1 MTLEQLGGLG
11 EFIGAMAVVVSLIY
25 VAFEIRSNSRSTRLA
40 ALQTAMESSQRIIE
54 LPARDRDL
62 ARVIRIGSNDPD
74 SLTEDEYAQYRY
86 WLILSLRSTE
96 NLFVQYKAGAL
107 DYETWI
113 ARAGTVKWMMDTP
126 GGRRV
131 WASTSNRYLV
141 DFQEWMDSSQSQSD
155 TPTA

>member
-1 MTLEQLGGLG
+1 MTLEQLGSLG

-25 VAFEIRSNSRSTRLA
+25 VALEIRSNSRSTRLA

-86 WLILSLRSTE
+86 WLVLSLRSTE
-96 NLFVQYKAGAL
+96 NMFVQYKAGAL
-107 DYETWI
+107 DEETWI
-113 ARAGTVKWMMDTP
+113 ARSGTVKWMMDTP
-126 GGRRV
+126 GGRKV

-141 DFQEWMDSSQSQSD
+141 DFQEWMDSSASQSD
-155 TPTA
+155 TPAV

>member
-1 MTLEQLGGLG
+1 
-11 EFIGAMAVVVSLIY
+11 MAVVVSLIY

-62 ARVIRIGSNDPD
+62 SRVIRIGSDDPD
-74 SLTEDEYAQYRY
+74 SLTEDEFAQYRY

-107 DYETWI
+107 EYETWV
-113 ARAGTVKWMMDTP
+113 ARAGVVKWMMHQP

-131 WASTSNRYLV
+131 WASTSKRYRV
-141 DFQEWMDSSQSQSD
+141 DFQEWMASSNE
-155 TPTA
+155 THPP

>member
-40 ALQTAMESSQRIIE
+40 TLQTAMESSQRIIE

-62 ARVIRIGSNDPD
+62 TRVIRLGSEDPD
-74 SLTEDEYAQYRY
+74 SLTEDEYGQFRY

-96 NLFVQYKAGAL
+96 NLFVQYKSGAL
-107 DYETWI
+107 DHETWI
-113 ARAGTVKWMMDTP
+113 ARAGVVKWMMDTP

-131 WASTSNRYLV
+131 WASTSNRYRV
-141 DFQEWMDSSQSQSD
+141 DFQEWMTSSKSPSSN
-155 TPTA
+155 

>member
-62 ARVIRIGSNDPD
+62 SRVIRIGS
-74 SLTEDEYAQYRY
+74 
-86 WLILSLRSTE
+86 
-96 NLFVQYKAGAL
+96 
-107 DYETWI
+107 
-113 ARAGTVKWMMDTP
+113 
-126 GGRRV
+126 
-131 WASTSNRYLV
+131 
-141 DFQEWMDSSQSQSD
+141 
-155 TPTA
+155 

>member
-1 MTLEQLGGLG
+1 MTIEQLGGLG
-11 EFIGAMAVVVSLIY
+11 EFIGALAVVVSLIFI
-25 VAFEIRSNSRSTRLA
+25 AREIRENSRSTRLA

-74 SLTEDEYAQYRY
+74 SITEDEYAQYRY

-96 NLFVQYKAGAL
+96 NLFVQYKSGAL
-107 DYETWI
+107 DHETWV
-113 ARAGTVKWMMDTP
+113 ARAGVVSFMMDTP

-131 WASTSNRYLV
+131 WASTFNRYRV
-141 DFQEWMDSSQSQSD
+141 DFQEWMASSEATKD
-155 TPTA
+155 T